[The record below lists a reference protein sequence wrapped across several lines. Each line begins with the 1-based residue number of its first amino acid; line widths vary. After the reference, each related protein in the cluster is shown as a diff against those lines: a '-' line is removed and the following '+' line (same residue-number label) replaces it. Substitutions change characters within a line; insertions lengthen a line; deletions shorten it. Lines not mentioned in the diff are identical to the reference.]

1 MANAPS
7 TTDLVQLQDIRDG
20 VILLKDNSLRGIVEI
35 SAINFDLRSTDEQ
48 SAILQ
53 QFQAFLNSVDF
64 PVQIV
69 VHSRKFD
76 ISSYLATVQA
86 ASEKLTSELLKI
98 QAQEYMRFVSEL
110 SDLSNIMSKKFYV
123 ALPFTVVP
131 TGNGKK
137 GFVSSITD
145 MFKKKTPAQA
155 AGPTSEQLSTYRMQL
170 QQRADLIIGGLSGM
184 GLSGHMLSQDELV
197 QLFTSLYQPVVPQK
211 QSK

>member
-1 MANAPS
+1 MANTPS

-20 VILLKDNSLRGIVEI
+20 VVLLKDSSLRGIVEI
-35 SAINFDLRSTDEQ
+35 NAINFDLRSTDEQ

-64 PVQIV
+64 PVQII

-76 ISSYLATVQA
+76 ISTYLATIQA

-110 SDLSNIMSKKFYV
+110 SDLSNIMSKKFYIS
-123 ALPFTVVP
+123 LPFSVVP
-131 TGNGKK
+131 TGSEKK
-137 GFVSSITD
+137 GFVSGFTD
-145 MFKKKTPAQA
+145 MFKKKPAAQA
-155 AGPTSEQLSTYRMQL
+155 TGPTPEQLATYRMQL

-184 GLSGHMLSQDELV
+184 GLSGHMLGQEELV
-197 QLFTSLYQPVVPQK
+197 QLFTELYKPVVPQK
-211 QSK
+211 KTA

>member
-7 TTDLVQLQDIRDG
+7 TTDLVQLKDIRDG
-20 VILLKDNSLRGIVEI
+20 VVIIKDDSLRGIVEI
-35 SAINFDLRSTDEQ
+35 NAINFELRSTDEQ

-64 PVQIV
+64 PIQIV
-69 VHSRKFD
+69 IHSRKFD
-76 ISSYLATVQA
+76 ISSYLATIQA

-123 ALPFTVVP
+123 ALPFTVIP
-131 TGNGKK
+131 TGEGKK
-137 GFVSSITD
+137 GLLSGVTG

-155 AGPTSEQLSTYRMQL
+155 AGPTAEQLATYRSQL
-170 QQRADLIIGGLSGM
+170 QQRADLIISGLSGM
-184 GLSGHMLSQDELV
+184 GLTGHMLGQDELV
-197 QLFTSLYQPVVPQK
+197 RLFTELYQPVVPQK
-211 QSK
+211 KTA